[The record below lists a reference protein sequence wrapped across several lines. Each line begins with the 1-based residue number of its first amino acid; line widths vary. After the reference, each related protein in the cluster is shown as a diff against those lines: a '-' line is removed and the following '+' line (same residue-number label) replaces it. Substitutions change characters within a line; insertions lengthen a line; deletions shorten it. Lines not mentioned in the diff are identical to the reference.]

1 MFFLLPLIIYRLN
14 RGKASKGFN
23 LPLLALLPFTSGE
36 LLTIFP
42 EVAPV
47 CVLPPWIVSAVLKG
61 KVFTAAY
68 AASSLHRAGELPTV
82 PLAVVL
88 VVIGVYYY
96 PTTIF
101 APVASPLPS
110 GGAAYCCPW
119 RWFPSGGCLRGLPLL
134 S

>member
-1 MFFLLPLIIYRLN
+1 MSVFFLLPLIIYRLN

-23 LPLLALLPFTSGE
+23 LPLLALLPFSLSGE
-36 LLTIFP
+36 LLTISP

-47 CVLPPWIVSAVLKG
+47 WVLPPWIVSAVLKG
-61 KVFTAAY
+61 EVFPTAY

-96 PTTIF
+96 LTTIF
-101 APVASPLPS
+101 CPCSLSPAIWGAAYYPRRWLPS
-110 GGAAYCCPW
+110 GC
-119 RWFPSGGCLRGLPLL
+119 CLRG
-134 S
+134 